1 MDPSPENRPIALIAG
16 ELASMHNRLDIGFEN
31 PIRCALT
38 NTLPGTVA
46 AGLTLSS
53 TLPALF
59 TMDMAF
65 SRPYMPL
72 FVSSLLISR
81 KLEPLDSDRHM

>member
-1 MDPSPENRPIALIAG
+1 
-16 ELASMHNRLDIGFEN
+16 MHNRYDIGFQN

-38 NTLPGTVA
+38 NTRPCTVA

-53 TLPALF
+53 TFPALF

-65 SRPYMPL
+65 CRPYMLL

-81 KLEPLDSDRHM
+81 KLKPLDPDRHM